1 MDGDGADDT
10 VTVYVDDEIW
20 WVNITLAY
28 GYGSSARIQDE
39 YPFMPEALM
48 VVDLGPPERVALARI
63 NSGASTMFVGFFAF
77 LDCQAVH
84 TTIDDEDGSRW
95 WTRIAVF
102 GSASHVDGVTCHP
115 GGITTTSA
123 RPVDWGPEGSIPWE
137 YYTHEYEYLPNL
149 GHFRLI
155 ASSTT
160 ALVWPDDQDIIYSAG
175 QFNCGDHHGP
185 G

>member
-10 VTVYVDDEIW
+10 VTVYVDDDIW
-20 WVNITLAY
+20 WVNITLAH
-28 GYGSSARIQDE
+28 GYGSSTRIQD
-39 YPFMPEALM
+39 PLMPKALM

-63 NSGASTMFVGFFAF
+63 NSGASTIIVGFFAF

-84 TTIDDEDGSRW
+84 TTIDDEGGSRW
-95 WTRIAVF
+95 WTRIAVY
-102 GSASHVDGVTCHP
+102 GSASHLDGVTCHP

-123 RPVDWGPEGSIPWE
+123 RPLDGYTEEPIPWE
-137 YYTHEYEYLPNL
+137 FYTNEYEFLPNL
-149 GHFRLI
+149 AHFRLI

-175 QFNCGDHHGP
+175 HFNCGDRRGP